1 MVSTRASV
9 KVSDGRDSFLLYH
22 HCDGYPKGVGLKLY
36 KYIENNK
43 HRWLIDA
50 SEIATEL
57 VRDYGFDIIG
67 RQPGDVEYTYEIDV
81 SKKYNP
87 NRSDISLKCYA
98 VHIEN
103 HGEYSENDL
112 IDLDS
117 ELGELKNM
125 TNWK

>member
-22 HCDGYPKGVGLKLY
+22 HCDGYPKGVGLKLC
-36 KYIENNK
+36 KYIEHNK

-57 VRDYGFDIIG
+57 VRDYGFDIIS

-87 NRSDISLKCYA
+87 NRNDITLKCYA

-117 ELGELKNM
+117 ELGELKNI